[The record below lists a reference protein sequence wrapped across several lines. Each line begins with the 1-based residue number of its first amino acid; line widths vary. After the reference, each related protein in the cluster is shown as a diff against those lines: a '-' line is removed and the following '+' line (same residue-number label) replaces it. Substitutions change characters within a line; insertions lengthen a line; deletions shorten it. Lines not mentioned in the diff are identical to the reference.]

1 MGNAIKVLC
10 GYFKYCYRGVII
22 RAISVLE
29 SYYEG
34 FVNMAIMVPEGCDKN
49 CS

>member
-10 GYFKYCYRGVII
+10 GYFNNCYKGGII
-22 RAISVLE
+22 RAISVLD

-34 FVNMAIMVPEGCDKN
+34 FVNTAIMVPEGCDKN